1 MVKKLNKEFISLL
14 KYFSRTSSILIA
26 TLGILML
33 LGWIFNI
40 SIFESPGP
48 PFSTVKSDLALCFVL
63 IGLSLWL
70 LQTKLINK
78 HNQKVV
84 YILAGIVV
92 LIGVLTLI
100 EYIFSLNMGID
111 QILFKETPGAI
122 NTLYPNRM
130 EFIAALNISL
140 IGTAILLL
148 SKGIKKHEPAQ
159 YLGIAVGILSLMA
172 FMGHIYHIS
181 NHYMDYNYT
190 ETAIYAAILFLL
202 VSSSILFTHPDKGI
216 MQSLTSTGLGSTFA
230 WRLIPASIVT
240 ALLLGYFHLLGQ
252 QDGFYDTPFETTAL
266 VISMIL
272 ILLVIIWISINSLNK
287 IDYKRRE
294 SEEDVKKLAN
304 IVNSSKDA
312 IISGSLNSLIS
323 SWNRGAEKIYG
334 YSANEMIGNPIS
346 NLMSSSEWKK
356 FSKLEEEVKKGKSIG
371 PYEAK
376 RLKND
381 GTEMYVSVT
390 LSPIK
395 NYEEKIT
402 GIAIIARDI
411 SRRKKIEGE
420 LKDTIAELERSNYE
434 LQQFAYI
441 TSHDLQEP
449 LRAIASFAQLLE
461 RRYKNRLDS
470 DADEYIDFV
479 VDSAVRM
486 KEMIQGL
493 LYYSRVGTR
502 GEKFQLISAEEALK
516 DALSNLK
523 LVIKENKAQI
533 TCDKLPVLTADKGQ
547 LIQLFQNLI
556 ENAIKFRKPD
566 IPPQIH
572 ISSRKDKE
580 THIFSVKDNGIG
592 MEPQYTGKIFEVFK
606 RLHTIDEYKG
616 AGIGLAI
623 SKRIIERHMGKIW
636 VESELN
642 RGSTFYFSIPLNL
655 KNPSKSE
662 IYRN

>member
-1 MVKKLNKEFISLL
+1 MVKKLNEKTISLL
-14 KYFSRTSSILIA
+14 KHFSKISSILIA
-26 TLGILML
+26 IFGFLML
-33 LGWIFNI
+33 LGWVFNI

-48 PFSTVKSDLALCFVL
+48 NFSTVKSDLALCFVL
-63 IGLSLWL
+63 IGLSLFL
-70 LQTKLINK
+70 IQTKIINK
-78 HNQKVV
+78 HNQKIIN
-84 YILAGIVV
+84 ILAVIVV

-100 EYIFSLNMGID
+100 EYIFSFNLGID
-111 QILFKETPGAI
+111 QIMFKEAPGAI
-122 NTLYPNRM
+122 DTLYPNRM

-140 IGTAILLL
+140 IGATILLL
-148 SKGIKKHEPAQ
+148 NRRIEKHGPAQ
-159 YLGIAVGILSLMA
+159 YLGIVVGILSLMA
-172 FMGHIYHIS
+172 FMGYIYNIS
-181 NHYMDYNYT
+181 NQYMDYNYT

-202 VSSSILFTHPDKGI
+202 VSSSVLFTHPDKGI
-216 MQSLTSTGLGSTFA
+216 MQALTGTGLGSAFA
-230 WRLIPASIVT
+230 WKLIPTAIVT
-240 ALLLGYFHLLGQ
+240 TLLLGYFHLLGQ

-266 VISMIL
+266 VISVII
-272 ILLVIIWISINSLNK
+272 ILLIIIWININSLNK

-294 SEEDVKKLAN
+294 TEEDVKRLAN

-312 IISGSLNSLIS
+312 IISADLNSLIS
-323 SWNRGAEKIYG
+323 SWNRGAEEIYG
-334 YSANEMIGNPIS
+334 YSAHEMIGKPIS
-346 NLMSSSEWKK
+346 NLMSLSEWKK
-356 FSKLEEEVKKGKSIG
+356 FSKLEEKVKKGKSIG

-381 GTEMYVSVT
+381 DTEMYVSVT

-395 NYEEKIT
+395 SYEDEVIGTATIT
-402 GIAIIARDI
+402 RDI
-411 SRRKKIEGE
+411 SKRKKIEEE
-420 LKDTIAELERSNYE
+420 LKDTIDKLERSNYE

-461 RRYKNRLDS
+461 KRYKNRLDS

-502 GEKFQLISAEEALK
+502 GEKFQLISAEETLK

-523 LVIKENKAQI
+523 LLIKENEAQV
-533 TCDKLPVLTADKGQ
+533 TYDKLPMVTADKGQ

-556 ENAIKFRKPD
+556 ENAIKFKKSNIAPK
-566 IPPQIH
+566 IH

-580 THIFSVKDNGIG
+580 MYIFSVSDNGIG
-592 MEPQYTGKIFEVFK
+592 MEPQYTDKIFEVFK

-623 SKRIIERHMGKIW
+623 SKRIIERHKGKIW
-636 VESELN
+636 VKSELN
-642 RGSTFYFSIPLNL
+642 NGSTFYFSIPLNQT
-655 KNPSKSE
+655 NPSKS
-662 IYRN
+662 RA

>member
-1 MVKKLNKEFISLL
+1 MVKKLNKEVISLL

-26 TLGILML
+26 ILGILML

-48 PFSTVKSDLALCFVL
+48 SFSTVKSDLALCFVL

-70 LQTKLINK
+70 LQTKVINK
-78 HNQKVV
+78 HNQKIV

-92 LIGVLTLI
+92 LMGVLTLI
-100 EYIFSLNMGID
+100 EYIFSFNIGID

-140 IGTAILLL
+140 IGIAILLL

-172 FMGHIYHIS
+172 FMGYIYHIS

-216 MQSLTSTGLGSTFA
+216 MQSLTGTGLGSTFA

-272 ILLVIIWISINSLNK
+272 ILLVIIWININSLNK
-287 IDYKRRE
+287 IDYKHRE
-294 SEEDVKKLAN
+294 SEEDVKKLTN

-334 YSANEMIGNPIS
+334 YSAHEMIGNPIS
-346 NLMSSSEWKK
+346 NLMSPSEWKK

-411 SRRKKIEGE
+411 SKRKKIEGE
-420 LKDTIAELERSNYE
+420 LKDTIAELKRSNYE

-502 GEKFQLISAEEALK
+502 GEKFRLINAEKALK

-523 LVIKENKAQI
+523 LVIKENKAKI
-533 TCDKLPVLTADKGQ
+533 TYDKLPVLTADKGQ

-556 ENAIKFRKPD
+556 ENAIKFKKPD

-580 THIFSVKDNGIG
+580 MYIFSVTDNGIG

-655 KNPSKSE
+655 TNPSKSE